1 MSTLTLPGFT
11 GLSSQP
17 EWLEERIRLA
27 DRKPE
32 DEETGPEEDSRT
44 LALLS
49 ALVRAY
55 LEAVQ
60 ALEGTQ

>member
-1 MSTLTLPGFT
+1 MSTITLPGFT

-17 EWLEERIRLA
+17 EWLEERFRLA

-32 DEETGPEEDSRT
+32 DEETGEEDPRT

-55 LEAVQ
+55 LEAVH
-60 ALEGTQ
+60 AMEGTQ